1 MIIEEKNRTPIEFE
15 KIRNGTVFQYE
26 GETYIKGDGGT
37 ATNLESGLVT
47 QVNELGVKWDKC
59 YMFTRSTLK
68 LG

>member
-15 KIRNGTVFQYE
+15 KIRNGTVFQYH
-26 GETYIKGDGGT
+26 GDTYIKGEGNT
-37 ATNLESGLVT
+37 ATNLETGTVT
-47 QVNELGVKWDKC
+47 QVDSLGLKWDKC